1 MFMSDVKSPGVLP
14 ILSVS
19 VVECV
24 NVRSSTIL
32 VTSNVPLYPLLPIPS
47 TLVVLLTS
55 TILTTSPRHKSW
67 GISALTVTV
76 EPLVE
81 QVEIYLLF
89 LLNSKSSPLREE
101 MVKS

>member
-1 MFMSDVKSPGVLP
+1 MFMSDVKSPGDLVT
-14 ILSVS
+14 LSVS

-55 TILTTSPRHKSW
+55 TILTTSPTNNSW
-67 GISALTVTV
+67 GISALIVIV
-76 EPLVE
+76 EPLAE
-81 QVEIYLLF
+81 QVEMYLLF
-89 LLNSKSSPLREE
+89 LLNSKSSPSREE
-101 MVKS
+101 TVKS

>member
-1 MFMSDVKSPGVLP
+1 MFMSDVKSPGDLV
-14 ILSVS
+14 LSVS

-55 TILTTSPRHKSW
+55 TILTTSPTNNSW
-67 GISALTVTV
+67 GISSDSYF
-76 EPLVE
+76 EPLAE
-81 QVEIYLLF
+81 QVEMYLLF
-89 LLNSKSSPLREE
+89 LLNSKSSPSREE
-101 MVKS
+101 TVKS